1 MGIRG
6 EFSARRQRLFY
17 IFLFHGHYGG
27 EKGDVASRINS
38 VRLFLTYVSVRYS
51 DTLKISQV
59 SRDKKCRKNSISV
72 NIYKYKYRD
81 DKETIHP
88 SSPCRTNSFAL
99 ITFGFSEFS
108 EPMRVSLIA
117 LTKYRV

>member
-72 NIYKYKYRD
+72 NIYININMRRQRD
-81 DKETIHP
+81 YT
-88 SSPCRTNSFAL
+88 
-99 ITFGFSEFS
+99 
-108 EPMRVSLIA
+108 SL
-117 LTKYRV
+117 LPLPNKLFRFDYLRF